1 MRIKKF
7 NNLWA
12 MGLLLFGI
20 ILVACYIMK
29 IFFPDF
35 IVGVAEIPS
44 IVSFGNYVDSH
55 KWAYYITNGVLSFVT
70 LFFYT
75 CACCRIKTLR
85 IVEVFIL
92 IGLIIISHLIE
103 EFAVQHLVGYN
114 FILYL
119 LLPLIVEFIRK
130 TNRSEI
136 FYSTCIC
143 FVITTIAQSISLSIR
158 NIPLYIS
165 FTNTATY
172 FVLLIDLYIW
182 TILLYLYYN
191 YKGEVNNG

>member
-55 KWAYYITNGVLSFVT
+55 KWAYYLFNSATSFITMY
-70 LFFYT
+70 FYG
-75 CACCRIKTLR
+75 CACCKINKLNL
-85 IVEVFIL
+85 IEILSLVFI
-92 IGLIIISHLIE
+92 IIFSYFVEAFLPNQLLAYN
-103 EFAVQHLVGYN
+103 FAVYLVFVFVICYN
-114 FILYL
+114 
-119 LLPLIVEFIRK
+119 RK
-130 TNRSEI
+130 INDINI
-136 FYSTCIC
+136 FYSNAIC
-143 FVITTIAQSISLSIR
+143 FVITTFAQSISLEIR
-158 NIPLYIS
+158 DIS
-165 FTNTATY
+165 TLISYPNTATY

-182 TILLYLYYN
+182 NILLYLFFN
-191 YKGEVNNG
+191 YKGENNNG